1 MLLPSE
7 INDLI
12 LDSSA
17 KEGKAEKKKSWPVHQ
32 ILDQYYRQCCCS
44 IPDCLDHNKSNQ
56 DGWEVRF
63 VYSRRRANVI
73 SVQQHL
79 NVFSVLLILAPL
91 SRNVSQSPQMTRTSS
106 DIWPEVTRTVFPPLC
121 PDSTL
126 DVFFLRADDRNSSR
140 AAGKPILADSIKLSS
155 SHSGMLLSFSL
166 QVTEYTVSC
175 TGIKVE
181 PLIEWWYRW
190 REEEKPNLARRSAVA
205 TYSPAL
211 R

>member
-17 KEGKAEKKKSWPVHQ
+17 KEGKAEKKSLDLFVKSWISLTDSVAAHFQTAWIITNQ
-32 ILDQYYRQCCCS
+32 IRAAGRS
-44 IPDCLDHNKSNQ
+44 
-56 DGWEVRF
+56 

-79 NVFSVLLILAPL
+79 KVFSVLLILAPL
-91 SRNVSQSPQMTRTSS
+91 SRNVSQSPRMTCTSL
-106 DIWPEVTRTVFPPLC
+106 DIGQFFPPLC
-121 PDSTL
+121 PDATL
-126 DVFFLRADDRNSSR
+126 DVFFLPADDRNVSR

-155 SHSGMLLSFSL
+155 SHSGTLLSFSL
-166 QVTEYTVSC
+166 QVTESTVSC

-205 TYSPAL
+205 TYSSAL